1 MSYFSSIYA
10 ADLPSR
16 AKMVY
21 LYLFDRAD
29 KEGYCF
35 PAINTIAK
43 DLSLSRSTVKR
54 AIQDLE
60 QHGYIEK
67 NNDTGKTVESPACCI
82 KCYRGESDHLLNRG
96 MGRDERR
103 RLISQ

>member
-16 AKMVY
+16 AKIVY
-21 LYLFDRAD
+21 LYLFDRVD
-29 KEGYCF
+29 KEGYCY

-60 QHGYIEK
+60 QHGYLEK
-67 NNDTGKTVESPACCI
+67 TQRFRKNGGKS
-82 KCYRGESDHLLNRG
+82 SLLYKVLQG
-96 MGRDERR
+96 GV
-103 RLISQ
+103 